1 MDDQELYRTASRR
14 ADAKIGFYI
23 HLTVYV
29 LVNLLLISINLIYE
43 ATQNAPPLAVGMNE
57 SESESNFENDAKRL
71 RLKAPLLAAGIFTAE
86 SVPSP
91 RARHQCVT
99 EIVNRRL
106 PSEPERPGVLQPAR
120 AGCCDS

>member
-57 SESESNFENDAKRL
+57 SESESKFENGAKRL
-71 RLKAPLLAAGIFTAE
+71 RLIGKTRVHASCPLVLIKGGVESSPAAAPIRFGRISSTMIPTNEVLKTF
-86 SVPSP
+86 
-91 RARHQCVT
+91 AR
-99 EIVNRRL
+99 
-106 PSEPERPGVLQPAR
+106 
-120 AGCCDS
+120 